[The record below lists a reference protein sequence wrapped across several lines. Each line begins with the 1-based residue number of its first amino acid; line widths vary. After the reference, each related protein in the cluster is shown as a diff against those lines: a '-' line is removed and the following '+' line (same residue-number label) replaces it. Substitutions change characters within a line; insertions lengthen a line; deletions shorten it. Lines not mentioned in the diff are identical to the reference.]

1 MRAAGQFVVS
11 SAGNSGAQGCSS
23 INTPIAIYDASYTVG
38 AIDNDGGLS
47 SFSSR
52 GPVTIDGSGRA
63 KPDIAAPGSGVYSSY
78 PQNSYTYLNGTSM
91 ASPHVAGAVA
101 LLWSA
106 VPALIG
112 DIDRT
117 EQILRDSATPVVY
130 DNCGGALAAGGGA
143 SNNGYGAGQLNV
155 QTAVQLALGTGPS
168 LTVTVV
174 NTAGQVISGSVVS
187 VVNLTLNQTITA
199 TTDAQGVASFDS
211 LLTSDWQGARAI
223 YFLIEGPTL
232 PLIYTD
238 APDRIFLPLF
248 QCDTAN
254 CHTASATPF
263 TGQYTTP
270 YTTASVAQFVANA
283 RH

>member
-1 MRAAGQFVVS
+1 M
-11 SAGNSGAQGCSS
+11 
-23 INTPIAIYDASYTVG
+23 
-38 AIDNDGGLS
+38 
-47 SFSSR
+47 
-52 GPVTIDGSGRA
+52 
-63 KPDIAAPGSGVYSSY
+63 
-78 PQNSYTYLNGTSM
+78 
-91 ASPHVAGAVA
+91 AGAVA

-130 DNCGGALAAGGGA
+130 DNCGGGLAAGGGALGAGGGA
-143 SNNGYGAGQLNV
+143 SNNGYGAGQLNL
-155 QTAVQLALGTGPS
+155 QAAVQLALGTGPS

-199 TTDAQGVASFDS
+199 TTDALGVASFDS
-211 LLTSDWQGARAI
+211 LLTNDWQGARAI
-223 YFLIEGPTL
+223 YFLVEGNTP

-238 APDRIFLPLF
+238 APNRLFLPLF

-254 CHTASATPF
+254 CHSASATPF
-263 TGQYTTP
+263 TSPFTASFP
-270 YTTASVAQFVANA
+270 TASVGQFVANA